1 MGLISRGFDYI
12 QRLSGF
18 GDGGAGAG
26 RDLVVRQADPATLTS
41 PNFGAIEQMF
51 FATPFTGWSHLLS
64 GVTRPYAQH
73 VWVYACVNAISQNI
87 AGVPLSFYTGTK
99 KDKRL
104 VESGPLVKLFE
115 TPNPMMSTYQLI
127 EATLIFL
134 GITGE
139 SIYILDRENATQVP
153 KEIWTF
159 HPGRFQ
165 HVPGEGG
172 LIRGW
177 IYRGKTKPLP
187 LLPHEVVHIKR
198 FNPYDDYR
206 GLSPLEVARLSLE
219 QDYYAAK
226 YNRNFFVNG
235 AQPGG
240 VLESKENL
248 IQEEFDRLLAQWN
261 DRHQGVDKA
270 HEIALLEGGI
280 TYKQTGI
287 SQSDMLFLEGRKLN
301 RDEILGGI
309 YKVPKGELGIEDDTG
324 SYAKDK
330 VARKRFWETTLDP
343 YMTLIEMGLWGQLCH
358 TITGGVWPEFDR
370 KSIPALQEDRDILLG
385 QAQKL
390 FAMGYPANVINEHLD
405 MGLPEI
411 DGGNVGYL
419 PFNLQP
425 AGSIQA
431 PAPAAEPQKAQVL
444 SVQDLPRKALPA
456 PARRDAKSY
465 WQKYNKLRTAIEEK
479 FRGKIKSY
487 FYDQRKL
494 QLKLI
499 SDKLGDKGLV
509 RETPMDPDDLLFNL
523 TEANGKLRAKIWPLY
538 LNAGQEAGSDIYAEL
553 GVDAGE
559 FVIQD
564 SAALEVLQDKL
575 IKVVQINDL
584 TREKLRETISEGL
597 ANTESAGQ
605 LQERVREVFN
615 FTESRSLTI
624 ARTETG
630 QCMAAARDA
639 AMDKLKVENIE
650 WGTAGDGEVR
660 DTHAAQAGMQ
670 RKRGQ
675 TFPNGCRYPCDPE
688 GTAGEVIS
696 CFVDHQIPI
705 FTDSGW
711 KSIGKIRPGD
721 MVLTHQNRFRKVTR
735 LSPQL
740 SYMGEVIR
748 LIPTGDREKSKRGI
762 TITPNHRFLM
772 ADGSWKHAHDIQPGN
787 KIMVMAAFCKYC
799 GAPIPYWLGYCN
811 RSCLSKKITDGQ
823 WSSPAHRENISRKT
837 SAQLNREYAA
847 GVREPDEI
855 TKKAREVAFGKYGPG
870 GFFAAV
876 DRTPGSDFHK
886 KVLRGIEQ
894 KWGSRLE
901 MLKAGAFKAMGRAS
915 WKGSSLERSMARFL
929 KKKGL
934 PFKQQFC
941 IGRRRIDFYCPE
953 DKLFIECDSAAFH
966 SDQQKDRRRDL
977 EILTQYP
984 DHQIAHV
991 FYGNP
996 GGPEWEYFNLLTLN
1010 HAGTYE
1016 QVAVEITE
1024 VKIWGL
1030 KKSRRLYNFAVEEDE
1045 SYIAKGF
1052 VSHNC
1057 RCVGIPVVGE

>member
-1 MGLISRGFDYI
+1 MGLIGRGLSYI

-18 GDGGAGAG
+18 GDGGASAG
-26 RDLVVRQADPATLTS
+26 RDLVVRQADPVLAS

-51 FATPFTGWSHLLS
+51 LAGSFSLASLMP
-64 GVTRPYAQH
+64 GVTMPYKQH
-73 VWVYACVNAISQNI
+73 VWVYACVNAIAQNI

-115 TPNPMMSTYQLI
+115 TPNPMMSGYQLI

-139 SIYILDRENATQVP
+139 SLYILDRENVTQVP

-159 HPGRFQ
+159 HPSRFQ
-165 HVPGEGG
+165 HVPGENG

-177 IYRGKTKPLP
+177 IYTNGSKRVP
-187 LLPHEVVHIKR
+187 LLPHEVVHAR
-198 FNPYDDYR
+198 YFNPYDDYR
-206 GLSPLEVARLSLE
+206 GLSPIEVAKLSLE

-226 YNRNFFVNG
+226 YNRNFFING
-235 AQPGG
+235 AQPGA

-270 HEIALLEGGI
+270 HQIALLEGGI

-330 VARKRFWETTLDP
+330 VRRKLFWETTLDP
-343 YMTLIEMGLWGQLCH
+343 KMTLIEFCLWSQLCQG
-358 TITGGVWPEFDR
+358 ITGPEVWPEFDR
-370 KSIPALQEDRDILLG
+370 KSIPALQEDRDLLLG

-390 FAMGYPANVINEHLD
+390 FGMGYPANVINEYLD

-411 DGGNVGYL
+411 DGGGIGYL

-425 AGSIQA
+425 ADSVQ
-431 PAPAAEPQKAQVL
+431 APAAEPQKAQVL
-444 SVQDLPRKALPA
+444 SVQDVPRKALPA

-509 RETPMDPDDLLFNL
+509 RETPVEPDDLLFNL
-523 TEANGKLRAKIWPLY
+523 TEANGKLRAKVWPLY

-639 AMDKLKVENIE
+639 AMDKLKVESIE

-688 GTAGEVIS
+688 GAAGEIIS
-696 CFVDHQIPI
+696 
-705 FTDSGW
+705 
-711 KSIGKIRPGD
+711 
-721 MVLTHQNRFRKVTR
+721 
-735 LSPQL
+735 
-740 SYMGEVIR
+740 
-748 LIPTGDREKSKRGI
+748 
-762 TITPNHRFLM
+762 
-772 ADGSWKHAHDIQPGN
+772 
-787 KIMVMAAFCKYC
+787 
-799 GAPIPYWLGYCN
+799 
-811 RSCLSKKITDGQ
+811 
-823 WSSPAHRENISRKT
+823 
-837 SAQLNREYAA
+837 
-847 GVREPDEI
+847 
-855 TKKAREVAFGKYGPG
+855 
-870 GFFAAV
+870 
-876 DRTPGSDFHK
+876 
-886 KVLRGIEQ
+886 
-894 KWGSRLE
+894 
-901 MLKAGAFKAMGRAS
+901 
-915 WKGSSLERSMARFL
+915 
-929 KKKGL
+929 
-934 PFKQQFC
+934 
-941 IGRRRIDFYCPE
+941 
-953 DKLFIECDSAAFH
+953 
-966 SDQQKDRRRDL
+966 
-977 EILTQYP
+977 
-984 DHQIAHV
+984 
-991 FYGNP
+991 
-996 GGPEWEYFNLLTLN
+996 
-1010 HAGTYE
+1010 
-1016 QVAVEITE
+1016 
-1024 VKIWGL
+1024 
-1030 KKSRRLYNFAVEEDE
+1030 
-1045 SYIAKGF
+1045 
-1052 VSHNC
+1052 C
-1057 RCVGIPVVGE
+1057 RCVGIPVVGD